1 MKNNKFIILMSLTV
15 IMVLTVLGFE
25 MKQSS
30 ITNFYY
36 YKDKPLNVDLRT
48 DKIFIKTKQQLTKEE
63 LRSNLSVYPEVSG
76 LTRFDN
82 NQNMQFVDLNKS
94 MSSSELIDFISTLN
108 KNSNIEYSS
117 PVFSPREGE
126 GNTKVLQGVTDEI
139 LVQFKQ
145 NTSKDII
152 KSYLLKNDFSIVQS
166 LDLGGGTAY
175 VLNVP
180 QSKGMFTI
188 DAANMVYKDGLVN
201 WAEPNF
207 YYSGLL
213 TYAPNDVFYPRQWS
227 IRNLGNNVPEGI
239 AGTAGCDMRVDSAWN
254 ITLGIPQC
262 VVGMV
267 DSGIDTTHE
276 DIRANLLNAKGWDFI
291 NGHALQ
297 TDDMNHGTCT
307 GGIVAAVGNN
317 SIGISG
323 IAPSVKLIGI
333 KIFNAAGSTTTAAL
347 TNGLVY
353 SWQQGEWISSN
364 SWGGGSPVSAAD
376 QAILDGVTL
385 GRNGKG
391 TVFCVATGNS
401 NGALQWPSTNANVIS
416 VGGNSPCNQR
426 KSTGSCDGET
436 WWGANYG
443 TGMYIVAPCVKV
455 YATDRMGGVGYTN
468 TNYDSAFNGTSSATP
483 NAAGVC
489 ALALSLDSTMRWDT
503 LRVRLSRTADKI
515 GSYTY
520 TSAGPSAVLGNT
532 WNNEMGYGKINAY
545 RLLQSTQQM
554 MGPVISHT
562 PLGNTEQTT
571 GTRAVNAVIN
581 PAAAPIVSSLT
592 KIFYLKLPA
601 VVYDSVQMTNSSGSN
616 WTANITLSGA
626 GTYRYYVRTGDN
638 IGRISYAPFGAPTT
652 YYSFTSSPDTVKPV
666 ISTTPI
672 PNTPK
677 ATWPV
682 SVTATVT
689 DNIGVDSAWVV
700 WRINSGVNKRFKLIN
715 TSGSIYSALFNSV
728 NGDVVAGNVITY
740 RVFAQDNSSNHN
752 RDSSASMNFT
762 IINLTTSCIGNGTVQ
777 MGSASGPFNTYWYGN
792 RTNILWTS
800 AEIIANGGAIGNITR
815 VGFDIATVGG
825 QAMTGL
831 TYRFQNTT
839 ATSLTGFVSTG
850 WTTAYSNTYTV
861 SGTGI
866 QYIDLTTPFYWNGT
880 NLMMEI
886 CFQNTS
892 YSTATVVN
900 GTTITGMEY
909 TEYHDLSTACSYTG
923 FTAPTAQTARA
934 NVCFVIAPITGV
946 NPIGNTIPTVYSL
959 AQNYPN
965 PFNPVTKINFAL
977 PKQGFV
983 TLKIYDVLGR
993 EVRTLVNEVKSAGQF
1008 SVDFNA
1014 SDYSSGV
1021 YFYRLESNG
1030 FSDIKRMVLIK

>member
-1 MKNNKFIILMSLTV
+1 MKNNKFIILMSVTV
-15 IMVLTVLGFE
+15 IMALTVFGFE

-82 NQNMQFVDLNKS
+82 NEKMQFVDLNKS
-94 MSSSELIDFISTLN
+94 MSSSELIDFISILN
-108 KNSNIEYSS
+108 KNSSIEYSS

-276 DIRANLLNAKGWDFI
+276 DIRANLLNSKGWDFI

-317 SIGISG
+317 TLGISG

-515 GSYTY
+515 GSYSY

-581 PAAAPIVSSLT
+581 PATAPIVSSLT

-601 VVYDSVQMTNSSGSN
+601 AVYDSVQMTNSSGTN

-638 IGRISYAPFGAPTT
+638 IGRISYAPFGAPGS

-666 ISTTPI
+666 IATTPI

-677 ATWPV
+677 TTWPIA
-682 SVTATVT
+682 VTATVT
-689 DNIGVDSAWVV
+689 DNIGVDSAWVK
-700 WRINSGVNKRFKLIN
+700 WRINSGVTKQFKILN
-715 TSGSIYSALFNSV
+715 TSGSTYSALFNSV
-728 NGDVVAGNVITY
+728 NADVNINDVITY
-740 RVFAQDNSSNHN
+740 KIFAQDNSSNHN
-752 RDSSASMNFT
+752 RDSSASMSFT

-800 AEIIANGGAIGNITR
+800 AEIIANGGAIGIHNI
-815 VGFDIATVGG
+815 
-825 QAMTGL
+825 
-831 TYRFQNTT
+831 
-839 ATSLTGFVSTG
+839 
-850 WTTAYSNTYTV
+850 
-861 SGTGI
+861 
-866 QYIDLTTPFYWNGT
+866 
-880 NLMMEI
+880 
-886 CFQNTS
+886 
-892 YSTATVVN
+892 
-900 GTTITGMEY
+900 
-909 TEYHDLSTACSYTG
+909 
-923 FTAPTAQTARA
+923 
-934 NVCFVIAPITGV
+934 
-946 NPIGNTIPTVYSL
+946 
-959 AQNYPN
+959 
-965 PFNPVTKINFAL
+965 
-977 PKQGFV
+977 
-983 TLKIYDVLGR
+983 
-993 EVRTLVNEVKSAGQF
+993 
-1008 SVDFNA
+1008 
-1014 SDYSSGV
+1014 
-1021 YFYRLESNG
+1021 ES
-1030 FSDIKRMVLIK
+1030 VLILQQSAVRQ